1 MSDTSIPSPLSAFSA
16 AVADLVRRAAPSL
29 VSVKSERAQSSGFV
43 WRPGLVVAAENAL
56 ADDGEIDIVAHDG
69 ASIRAELVGRDP
81 STDVALLRVERTDL
95 PQAPSS
101 AGAAAA
107 GALALVVAAR
117 EGAPAASLG
126 IVSYGGPQWRSMRG
140 GLIDARIELSAA
152 LRRSSE
158 GGLALDAEGRA
169 FGMAVFGPRRRTL
182 VIPAATIDR
191 VAATLA
197 AKGRIARGYLGL
209 GLQPVKLEG
218 GGLGLMAISVDP
230 KGPGAAA
237 GVRQG
242 DVIAAWNGEA
252 VRGLHHL
259 LRALG
264 PDSVGTTVKLSLR
277 RGGEPLEL
285 SLVVGE
291 RPQAQ

>member
-56 ADDGEIDIVAHDG
+56 ADVGEIDIVAHDG